1 MTMRFFALPLYVCLY
16 LCLLSPLASAQDAKL
31 VADAK
36 KEGKVV
42 DMDELDTAGFAEK
55 RKEYRKIFFH

>member
-1 MTMRFFALPLYVCLY
+1 MRFFALFPFTSY
-16 LCLLSPLASAQDAKL
+16 LCLLSPLASAQDAEL

-42 DMDELDTAGFAEK
+42 DIDELDTAGFAEK

>member
-1 MTMRFFALPLYVCLY
+1 VRSSPLRLISVF
-16 LCLLSPLASAQDAKL
+16 LSPLASAQDAKL

-55 RKEYRKIFFH
+55 RKEYRKIFFQ